1 MSRISQTLAATIAEK
16 LTEKKRVQVADSL
29 MEFRKYFTE
38 VYESKI
44 PKPVMELFK
53 KHSEYIQTVSAVYLN
68 EKGFSITKVSL
79 LKALPATSQYSVTIN
94 LTDFEAK
101 KGKALFHS
109 WQKAKDNYEA
119 LKQECETALI
129 NLRTFAN
136 IEKSL
141 PEAKQYLPQ
150 LGLTV
155 VVDTVQLRKK
165 LK

>member
-1 MSRISQTLAATIAEK
+1 MSRISQALAAQIAEK
-16 LTEKKRVQVADSL
+16 LTEKKLAIAKENLQA
-29 MEFRKYFTE
+29 FREYFTT

-53 KHSEYIQTVSAVYLN
+53 KYSEYIRTTSSIYLDN
-68 EKGFSITKVSL
+68 KHFSRNGINLVKALPSITK
-79 LKALPATSQYSVTIN
+79 YSVAIE
-94 LTDFEAK
+94 LTEAENK
-101 KGKALFHS
+101 RGKSLYDV
-109 WQKAKDNYEA
+109 WQKSEEVYKT

>member
-1 MSRISQTLAATIAEK
+1 PIHRQPRTKHFPYTTL
-16 LTEKKRVQVADSL
+16 
-29 MEFRKYFTE
+29 FR
-38 VYESKI
+38 S
-44 PKPVMELFK
+44 
-53 KHSEYIQTVSAVYLN
+53 
-68 EKGFSITKVSL
+68 
-79 LKALPATSQYSVTIN
+79 
-94 LTDFEAK
+94 FEAK
-101 KGKALFHS
+101 KGKALFDS

-155 VVDTVQLRKK
+155 VVDTVQLDRKSTRLNSSHVK
-165 LK
+165 ISYAV